1 MARSAYLTIRIKP
14 QTKNCP
20 DHTQHRTNE
29 EGHVPAIQSDEISK
43 ENGGHGTSEISKG
56 VHHRSD
62 GARKFA
68 TDVERNGPRDANC
81 NFKTENGHARIEDRG
96 GRTVCIGGGNNKN
109 CGQEEPG
116 KCDGGTGSL

>member
-1 MARSAYLTIRIKP
+1 MARSGDLTIGVKP

-20 DHTQHRTNE
+20 DDTQPRTNE

-43 ENGGHGTSEISKG
+43 KYGRDGTSEISKG

-68 TDVERNGPRDANC
+68 TDVERNGPRDADC
-81 NFKTENGHARIEDRG
+81 NFETENGDARI
-96 GRTVCIGGGNNKN
+96 
-109 CGQEEPG
+109 
-116 KCDGGTGSL
+116 